1 MVKSTFKEVL
11 IVYVPSNKE
20 LEANISEK
28 VYDSFAEM
36 VFLVR
41 SNSYEKRSC
50 FKLVNRFDRIDKT
63 SYGALLDFLYF
74 CNNSA
79 RYYTDERAKELLKIV
94 IRDIDRFLNSYEYF
108 LH

>member
-1 MVKSTFKEVL
+1 M
-11 IVYVPSNKE
+11 YVPSNKE

-50 FKLVNRFDRIDKT
+50 FKLVNRFDRIDKC
-63 SYGALLDFLYF
+63 SYGALLDFSYY
-74 CNNSA
+74 CSNSS
-79 RYYTDERAKELLKIV
+79 RYYKNEKAKELIKQV
-94 IRDIDRFLNSYEYF
+94 VTDIDRFINSYEYF